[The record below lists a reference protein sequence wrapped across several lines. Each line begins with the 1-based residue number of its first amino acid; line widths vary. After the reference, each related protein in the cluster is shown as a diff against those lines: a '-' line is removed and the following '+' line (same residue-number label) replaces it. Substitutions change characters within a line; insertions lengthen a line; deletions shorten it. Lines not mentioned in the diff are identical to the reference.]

1 MKNILPNKIF
11 LHTYYYIAIN
21 THNHKSLNNYAKLS
35 TKIIMLIASIVFL
48 YGCSTQKDNAANRSL
63 QNLSA
68 RYNYIYNSNVL
79 LETYQ
84 EDLAQTYKDN
94 YDDFLSVY
102 IAPEPIDYLSG
113 TSNATGDTKALD
125 EIIQKAQTIISE
137 KGLSNY
143 IDEAYMLLGKA
154 NFYKGNFFIATEYFD
169 YTAKAYKKDKN
180 THLAALNWK
189 ARSLMQLNSN
199 IHAREVLDTVLLD
212 LDSAKRNKGEAL
224 ATLAQMSIR
233 QHDYKKAISYLEHAI
248 KESSH
253 MQARTRWPYIL
264 AQLYEHDKQFEPSLR
279 NYTKVENSNSPFE
292 MYFNAKLSKIRINDV
307 LNNEGSDRKTALL
320 KLLKD
325 DKNFD
330 YTDQIYY
337 EVAEDYMGDKNYEK
351 ASEYY
356 KLSAQKSIRNNYQ
369 KGLSYLKIADLNF
382 KNLGNYVNA
391 KLYYDSA
398 LSVLP
403 KNYPNYESILKKGEN
418 LEYLTTRYQLISEQD
433 TLQSLARMPQE
444 ARERKL
450 NEMFEPKK
458 EAPVATGGKATDF
471 GTYRPDQPTR
481 QQSGGTFYFSNSNA
495 ISKGFTDF
503 KRRWGNRILEDNWRQ
518 SVKSSQQVTQQNQT
532 AAIGNNTPTADS
544 SAKNNSVADKATRI
558 KEYTALL
565 PLMPELLRK
574 SDQQIIDA
582 YFEIAGFYQ
591 QVIEDQAEAIKVYEL
606 LLARY
611 PQNNH
616 RDAVYYSLYLAYAN
630 SDQAKSENYKNKVL
644 AEFPNSLYAKSILDP
659 NFSAKQSALDAEVNK
674 AYNVVFANYEKK
686 DFPTVITGVDET
698 NQRFPGNSLQ
708 SQNDYLKSIAIGR
721 TQNVDSLLAAFNG
734 IITKYPND
742 PIITPLVKDHIA
754 YINAHM
760 DSFRPRKIA
769 LIDFD
774 PTEPRF
780 IAQQDGV
787 TTVQQPTV
795 SEPVKKPV
803 VPETKTIMP
812 PVIEPKSPDPK
823 PPVKVDPVK
832 AEPEKPKIEPE
843 NKPAVVV
850 APVVDNLFSKAESK
864 TYYYV
869 IDVADMTVSVSSS
882 RFGVGQFNRAN
893 YVGDGLK
900 HQLLEL
906 QEDQLIYVGSFES
919 LEDVQDY
926 AKGITPLLPRIMKVP
941 ANTYKGFYISKENF
955 DKIKNRDTLNRY
967 LEFFKN
973 NY

>member
-1 MKNILPNKIF
+1 MSI
-11 LHTYYYIAIN
+11 
-21 THNHKSLNNYAKLS
+21 
-35 TKIIMLIASIVFL
+35 KIILIGLGLFFF
-48 YGCSTQKDNAANRSL
+48 YGCSTQRDNAANRSL

-68 RYNYIYNSNVL
+68 RYNFIYNSNVL

-84 EDLAQTYKDN
+84 EELSQTHKDN
-94 YDDFLSVY
+94 YDDFLTVY
-102 IAPEPIDYLSG
+102 ISPEPIDYLSG
-113 TSNATGDTKALD
+113 NSNATGNTKSLD
-125 EIIQKAQTIISE
+125 DIIQKAQTIISE
-137 KGLSNY
+137 KSLSNY

-169 YTAKAYKKDKN
+169 YTAKAYRKDKN
-180 THLAALNWK
+180 THLSALNWK
-189 ARSLMQLNSN
+189 ARSLMQLQSN
-199 IHAREVLDTVLLD
+199 IQAGKILDTVIID
-212 LDSAKRNKGEAL
+212 LDSVKKNKAEPL
-224 ATLAQMSIR
+224 ATLAQMSIN
-233 QHDYKKAISYLEHAI
+233 QHDYKKAISYLEQAI
-248 KESSH
+248 KESGN

-264 AQLYEHDKQFEPSLR
+264 AQLYEHEKQYDLSLR

-292 MYFNAKLSKIRINDV
+292 MYFNAKLSKIRINDF
-307 LNNEGSDRKTALL
+307 LNNQGSDRKTALL

-337 EVAEDYMGDKNYEK
+337 EVAEDYLGDKNYDK

-356 KLSAQKSIRNNYQ
+356 KLSAQKSVRNNYQ
-369 KGLSYLKIADLNF
+369 KGLAYLKLADLNF

-403 KNYPNYESILKKGEN
+403 KNYPNYESILKKGQN
-418 LEYLTTRYQLISEQD
+418 LEYLTQRYQLIAEQD
-433 TLQSLARMPQE
+433 TLQALARMPQQE
-444 ARERKL
+444 RERKID
-450 NEMFEPKK
+450 EMFEPKK
-458 EAPVATGGKATDF
+458 EVATTAKTTDA
-471 GTYRPDQPTR
+471 GNSRLDQPAR
-481 QQSGGTFYFSNSNA
+481 VQSGGTFYFSNSNA
-495 ISKGFTDF
+495 ISKGYTDF

-518 SVKSSQQVTQQNQT
+518 SVKSSSQVTHQNQT
-532 AAIGNNTPTADS
+532 AAIGNNGQAPDATQQAPAQ
-544 SAKNNSVADKATRI
+544 DKAEKI
-558 KEYTALL
+558 KAYTALL
-565 PLMPELLRK
+565 PLTSDQMRK

-591 QVIEDQAEAIKVYEL
+591 QVIEDQAEAIKVYEQ

-630 SDQAKSENYKNKVL
+630 TDKAKSETYKNKVL
-644 AEFPNSLYAKSILDP
+644 SEFANSVYAKTILDP
-659 NFSAKQSALDAEVNK
+659 NFSAKQSALDAEVTK

-686 DFPTVITGVDET
+686 EFATVITGVNET
-698 NQRFPGNSLQ
+698 SQRFPGNTLQ
-708 SQNDYLKSIAIGR
+708 SQYDYLKSIAIGR
-721 TQNVDSLLAAFNG
+721 TQNVDSLLSAFNG
-734 IITKYPND
+734 IIAKYPND
-742 PIITPLVKDHIA
+742 MLITPLVKDHIA

-760 DSFRPRKIA
+760 ASFKPRPIA

-780 IAQQDGV
+780 IAQQETGNVPQQVANEAVKNPPVENKIV
-787 TTVQQPTV
+787 TA
-795 SEPVKKPV
+795 PV
-803 VPETKTIMP
+803 VQ
-812 PVIEPKSPDPK
+812 PKSPDPK
-823 PPVKVDPVK
+823 PAGKTDQ
-832 AEPEKPKIEPE
+832 E
-843 NKPAVVV
+843 NKPAVV
-850 APVVDNLFSKAESK
+850 PPVDNFFSKAESNV
-864 TYYYV
+864 YYYV

-893 YVGDGLK
+893 YIGDGLK

-906 QEDQLIYVGSFES
+906 EEDQLIYVGSFES
-919 LEDVQDY
+919 LEDVKDY
-926 AKGITPLLPRIMKVP
+926 ATGITPLLPKIMKVP

-955 DKIKNRDTLNRY
+955 DKIKNRETLNRY